1 MLKILIIKPSSL
13 GDIIHGLQV
22 AQTIK
27 EQLPDCTID
36 WVVRERF
43 LDIVDSCNTVD
54 DIFIYHRKAGLSAF
68 KKLIKQIRQKQY
80 DYVFDFQGLLRS
92 GITTLFA
99 RGNKK
104 VGRADARECGGLC
117 YQQKV
122 SLPKGKK
129 PFHAVDILLQFL
141 PVLGL
146 KAEIVGHLQ
155 YQTEDLTSVDKRFE
169 SCHPIVI
176 IPSSRDAKK
185 EWQGFAELTDK
196 ILTEFPDEFVC
207 WDGHIKIEVGK
218 FAQHLRFINTTGKTN
233 IRQMISL
240 IAQSRMVIVN
250 DSGPMHLAA
259 AMCKPVIG
267 IFGSTSA
274 KRFGPYPTT
283 RDTNVVITA
292 PDNDLT
298 KLSSD
303 AVFDVFKSFCVRLK
317 NDD

>member
-1 MLKILIIKPSSL
+1 MMKVLIIKPSSL

-22 AQTIK
+22 AQSIK
-27 EQLPDCTID
+27 EQLPNCTID

-43 LDIVDSCNTVD
+43 FDIVDSCNTID
-54 DIFIYHRKAGLSAF
+54 DIFIYYRKDGLSAF

-80 DYVFDFQGLLRS
+80 DFVFDFQGLLRS
-92 GITTLFA
+92 GIMTLFS
-99 RGNKK
+99 RGKKK
-104 VGRADARECGGLC
+104 VGRADAREYSGFC

-122 SLPKGKK
+122 SLPKGEK

-155 YQTEDLTSVDKRFE
+155 YQTEDLTLVDKRLAF
-169 SCHPIVI
+169 CHPIVI

-196 ILTEFPDEFVC
+196 ILTTFPDEFVC
-207 WDGHIKIEVGK
+207 WDGHIKIESGK
-218 FAQHLRFINTTGKTN
+218 FAQHPRFVNTTSKTN

-240 IAQSRMVIVN
+240 IAQARMVIAN

-259 AMCKPVIG
+259 AMKKPVIG
-267 IFGSTSA
+267 IFGPTSA
-274 KRFGPYPTT
+274 KRFGPYPPT

-292 PDNDLT
+292 PNNDLT
-298 KLSSD
+298 KLSAD
-303 AVFDVFKSFCVRLK
+303 TVFSVLK
-317 NDD
+317 RYLHL

>member
-13 GDIIHGLQV
+13 GDIVHGLQV
-22 AQTIK
+22 AQSIK

-36 WVVRERF
+36 WVVRECF
-43 LDIVDSCNTVD
+43 FDIVNHCNTVD
-54 DIFIYHRKAGLSAF
+54 NIFIYYRKGGLSVF

-92 GITTLFA
+92 GIMTLFA

-104 VGRADARECGGLC
+104 IGRADACECSGFF

-146 KAEIVGHLQ
+146 KAELVGHLQ
-155 YQTEDLTSVDKRFE
+155 YQTEDLTSVDKRLEF
-169 SCHPIVI
+169 CHPIVI

-185 EWQGFAELTDK
+185 EWQGFVKLTDK

-207 WDGHIKIEVGK
+207 WDGHIKIEVDN
-218 FAQHLRFINTTGKTN
+218 FLQHPRFINTTGKTN
-233 IRQMISL
+233 IRKMISL
-240 IAQSRMVIVN
+240 IAQSRMVIAN

-259 AMCKPVIG
+259 AMNKPVIG
-267 IFGSTSA
+267 VFGPTSA
-274 KRFGPYPTT
+274 KRFGPYPST

-292 PDNDLT
+292 PNNDLT
-298 KLSSD
+298 KLSVD
-303 AVFDVFKSFCVRLK
+303 AVFGVFVTGFIG
-317 NDD
+317 

>member
-1 MLKILIIKPSSL
+1 MMKILIIKPSSL

-22 AQTIK
+22 AQSIK
-27 EQLPDCTID
+27 EQLPNCTID

-43 LDIVDSCNTVD
+43 FDIVDSCNTID
-54 DIFIYHRKAGLSAF
+54 DIFIYYRKAGFSAF

-92 GITTLFA
+92 GIMTLFA

-104 VGRADARECGGLC
+104 VGRADARECSGFC

-129 PFHAVDILLQFL
+129 PFHAVEILLQFL

-146 KAEIVGHLQ
+146 KAELVGHLQ
-155 YQTEDLTSVDKRFE
+155 YQTEDLTLVDKRLA
-169 SCHPIVI
+169 SRNPIVI

-196 ILTEFPDEFVC
+196 ILATFPDEFVC
-207 WDGHIKIEVGK
+207 WDGHIKIESGK
-218 FAQHLRFINTTGKTN
+218 FAQHSRFINTTSKTN
-233 IRQMISL
+233 VRQMISL
-240 IAQSRMVIVN
+240 IAQSRMVIAN

-259 AMCKPVIG
+259 AMKKPVVG
-267 IFGSTSA
+267 IFGPTSA
-274 KRFGPYPTT
+274 KRFGPYPPE
-283 RDTNVVITA
+283 RNTNVVVTA
-292 PDNDLT
+292 PDNDLA
-298 KLSSD
+298 KLSAD
-303 AVFDVFKSFCVRLK
+303 AVFDAVLSSINRVKTNR
-317 NDD
+317 